1 MEATV
6 PRLVIA
12 SYKGKNGKTTVTLA
26 LAYALIRTG
35 YRISMFK
42 VGPDYIDPSYHSVII
57 NKPSRNLDYVL
68 MGNRVITRFYRYSMD
83 SDIAIIEGVSGLYDS
98 MDGVTEVGSTAQ
110 VAKLLGAPVVLVIN
124 GERINRTV
132 RAIIRGLRIFD
143 PSVRIVGA
151 VITNVNQRQLDKLR
165 TAVENEGLEFLGYV
179 PKRDDVEEVMQY
191 RHLGLMHA
199 GEVNTQQLMNVF
211 RDASDFIDVN
221 KVIKIAREYSE
232 PIEVRDYASPN
243 ESKEVTTK
251 LRVGILGG
259 RVFTFYYPET
269 IERISNFTRD
279 LKFIDPERDQELG
292 ELDLLLIGGGFPEV
306 YGEDLERNRSLRYEV
321 RRFIDSGG
329 YLYAECGGLMYLTN
343 SIIHN
348 NEEYD
353 MVGAIDATT
362 IMHRRPMWYGY
373 AKARVIRDSIIGNTN
388 TVLMG
393 HEFHY
398 SSLILHG
405 NYDFVIKYERGVGV
419 NGFDGFQINNA
430 YAHYL
435 HIHPDTY
442 DVIDRI
448 LRRILVNKT
457 KP

>member
-6 PRLVIA
+6 PRLIIS
-12 SYKGKNGKTTVTLA
+12 SYKGKNGKTTVTLT
-26 LAYALIRTG
+26 LAYALMRAG
-35 YRISMFK
+35 YRVSMFK
-42 VGPDYIDPSYHSVII
+42 VGPDYIDPSYHTVIT
-57 NKPSRNLDYVL
+57 NRPSRNLDYVL
-68 MGNRVITRFYRYSMD
+68 MGNRVITRFYRYSLD

-110 VAKLLGAPVVLVIN
+110 MAKLLRAPVILVIN
-124 GERINRTV
+124 GERINRTM

-151 VITNVNQRQLDKLR
+151 IVTNANQRQLDKLR
-165 TAVENEGLEFLGYV
+165 IAVESEGLEFLGYV
-179 PKRDDVEEVMQY
+179 PKSYDVEEVMQY

-199 GEVNTQQLMNVF
+199 GEVDTRQLMDVF
-211 RDASDFIDVN
+211 RDASNFIDVN
-221 KVIKIAREYSE
+221 KVFKIAREFSE
-232 PIEVRDYASPN
+232 PIEVRDYSGLN
-243 ESKEVTTK
+243 EMREVTAR
-251 LRVGILGG
+251 LRVGILSG

-269 IERISNFTRD
+269 IERISNFTSD
-279 LKFIDPERDQELG
+279 IKFIDPEKDQELG
-292 ELDLLLIGGGFPEV
+292 ELNLLLIGGGFPEV
-306 YGEDLERNRSLRYEV
+306 YGKYLEKNRSLRSEV

-348 NEEYD
+348 DEEYE

-373 AKARVIRDSIIGNTN
+373 AKARVIRDSIIGNAN
-388 TVLMG
+388 SVLMG

-405 NYDFVIKYERGVGV
+405 NYDFVIKYERGAGV
-419 NGFDGFQINNA
+419 NGLDGFQINNA

-442 DVIDRI
+442 DVVSKFIEKLLNTR
-448 LRRILVNKT
+448 L
-457 KP
+457 